1 MSNFIY
7 SSIFFLSRPIDG
19 EQKVLWS
26 TSGDQENIWKR
37 EYIVVENSTATG
49 FYNVIFTASIGG
61 KNGGD
66 IAIDDVVFTYNC
78 K

>member
-1 MSNFIY
+1 MY
-7 SSIFFLSRPIDG
+7 G
-19 EQKVLWS
+19 EQKVLWE
-26 TSGDQENIWKR
+26 TYGDKENIWNR
-37 EYIVVENSTATG
+37 QYLVVENSTATG
-49 FYNVIFTASIGG
+49 IYNVIFTASIGA